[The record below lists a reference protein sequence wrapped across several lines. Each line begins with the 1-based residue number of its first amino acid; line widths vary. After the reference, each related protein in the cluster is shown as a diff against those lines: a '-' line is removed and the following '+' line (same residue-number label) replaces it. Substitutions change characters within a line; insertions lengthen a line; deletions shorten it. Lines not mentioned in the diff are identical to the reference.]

1 MKTSLLLCLLFAA
14 ITCAQAQTGFFLV
27 AEDRDCSHKVT
38 ALDQKQ
44 YCITDKP
51 IIEQT
56 EFKAEGN
63 LLREV
68 PSQKQYFNLRFTKAG
83 FEKLKVICERLPER
97 KLVFVVNGQAVGT
110 FEHMQPKQ
118 VIQIIDTPTSK
129 EIGKVLDALKKD
141 NGG

>member
-1 MKTSLLLCLLFAA
+1 MKVQLLFCSLLTSVF
-14 ITCAQAQTGFFLV
+14 CAHSQTGFYLV
-27 AEDRDCSHKVT
+27 AQDGDCSHKVT
-38 ALDQKQ
+38 SLDQKQ

-63 LLREV
+63 LQREI

-83 FEKLKVICERLPER
+83 FEKLKVICERLPEK

-118 VIQIIDTPTSK
+118 VIQIIDTPSSK
-129 EIGKVLDALKKD
+129 EIGKILEALKKD
-141 NGG
+141 NGN